1 MKKPPQ
7 LVTGTRTIVVMLVAG
22 LCAWTP
28 SFAQTTPA
36 EIVKA
41 FYKACNDGE
50 YSKAEKL
57 VTKDSLERLAGV
69 GIAGSL
75 SAYCD
80 DLTEKGTLKKLDVL
94 SEKLRGELISLQVRA
109 AFKFAYENGSAD
121 EGREALIKRGG
132 VWKIELLQ
140 TGDARF

>member
-94 SEKLRGELISLQVRA
+94 SEKLRGEGAVVR
-109 AFKFAYENGSAD
+109 FKFAYENGSAD

>member
-1 MKKPPQ
+1 MNARSRF
-7 LVTGTRTIVVMLVAG
+7 GSRHATIVFATLVG
-22 LCAWTP
+22 CCASVP

-41 FYKACNDGE
+41 FYKACNDRE
-50 YSKAEKL
+50 YSKAERL
-57 VTKDSLERLAGV
+57 VTKDSLERLDSL

-80 DLTEKGTLKKLDVL
+80 DLTEKGTLKKLDAL
-94 SEKLRGELISLQVRA
+94 SEKVRGKGAVVR
-109 AFKFAYENGSAD
+109 FKLSYQNGSDD
-121 EGREALIKRGG
+121 EGREELTKRGG